1 MFLLNHHA
9 PTSLHVMSAVANI
22 GNFTARNIANVLWA
36 FAKMTHN
43 PGPAF
48 LDSLGAEAGRK
59 VTDFNAQNLA
69 NTIWAF
75 GTLGKS
81 NHGYSQLHMC
91 MLVLQCTVLGV

>member
-1 MFLLNHHA
+1 MHGTFDLHA
-9 PTSLHVMSAVANI
+9 LIILPVMCAVANI

-43 PGPAF
+43 PGAAY
-48 LDSLGAEAGRK
+48 LDSLGVEAGRK

-75 GTLGKS
+75 GTLGKPILYSHLQS
-81 NHGYSQLHMC
+81 NVCSWHC
-91 MLVLQCTVLGV
+91 TLQ